1 MSNKKSNNP
10 VTPTEGSQAA
20 APAPKVVRTKVL
32 VIHDWMLDIP
42 LTDKQQKLYALIYG
56 YSQDGSSRMR
66 GTASGI
72 AEWLGCTTRNA
83 QILTRQLE
91 SMGLIAHE
99 VVYDRRRGCNVT
111 EFWAVLGED
120 LTLGEKTKINWS
132 GKGRPVYETDFVNQH
147 ETDFVNVYE
156 TDFVN
161 HVDSNNN
168 INIYTRSSRKNTAHA
183 RVDDDNDDVL
193 KLFEDESGLA
203 PGGRLRMPFQ
213 EDVFVKAWRRLL
225 EVPAWAKKS
234 VPALQLVLDELGEK
248 CDLSE
253 AVFCV
258 NMAVRKEWTDISPSE
273 ILARENPD
281 NIPHYQTDAER
292 VEFLKRLSSAGTIT
306 MEQAAELEVLNKKL
320 GRAKR

>member
-10 VTPTEGSQAA
+10 VTQVEGSQAA

-120 LTLGEKTKINWS
+120 LSLGEKTKINWS

-147 ETDFVNVYE
+147 ETDFVNVCE

-161 HVDSNNN
+161 HVDSNN

-183 RVDDDNDDVL
+183 RVDDDNDDNL

-203 PGGRLRMPFQ
+203 PGGRLRMPFR

-258 NMAVRKEWTDISPSE
+258 NMAVRKEWADITPSE

-306 MEQAAELEVLNKKL
+306 MVQAAELEVLNKKL

>member
-10 VTPTEGSQAA
+10 VTQTEGSQAA

-72 AEWLGCTTRNA
+72 AEWLGCTARYA
-83 QILTRQLE
+83 QKLIRRLE
-91 SMGLIAHE
+91 DCGLVAHE

-120 LTLGEKTKINWS
+120 LAQEERTKINWS
-132 GKGRPVYETDFVNQH
+132 GKGRPVYELQD
-147 ETDFVNVYE
+147 
-156 TDFVN
+156 VN

-258 NMAVRKEWTDISPSE
+258 NMAVRKEWTDITPSE

-292 VEFLKRLSSAGTIT
+292 VEFLGRMASNGTIT
-306 MEQAAELEVLNKKL
+306 LVQSAELEVLNKKL
-320 GRAKR
+320 GRKK

>member
-161 HVDSNNN
+161 HVDSNN
-168 INIYTRSSRKNTAHA
+168 IVVKI
-183 RVDDDNDDVL
+183 
-193 KLFEDESGLA
+193 
-203 PGGRLRMPFQ
+203 PRM
-213 EDVFVKAWRRLL
+213 R
-225 EVPAWAKKS
+225 
-234 VPALQLVLDELGEK
+234 ALTTTTTT
-248 CDLSE
+248 
-253 AVFCV
+253 F
-258 NMAVRKEWTDISPSE
+258 
-273 ILARENPD
+273 
-281 NIPHYQTDAER
+281 
-292 VEFLKRLSSAGTIT
+292 
-306 MEQAAELEVLNKKL
+306 
-320 GRAKR
+320 

>member
-111 EFWAVLGED
+111 EFWAILGED
-120 LTLGEKTKINWS
+120 LAQGEKTKINWS

-147 ETDFVNVYE
+147 ETDFVNVCE

-161 HVDSNNN
+161 HVDSSN

-193 KLFEDESGLA
+193 KLFEDESGLT

-225 EVPAWAKKS
+225 EVPAWAKKC

-258 NMAVRKEWTDISPSE
+258 NMAVRKEWTDITPSE

-292 VEFLKRLSSAGTIT
+292 VEFLGRMASNGTIT
-306 MEQAAELEVLNKKL
+306 LVQSAELEVLNKKL
-320 GRAKR
+320 GRKK

>member
-10 VTPTEGSQAA
+10 VTQAEGSQAA

-72 AEWLGCTTRNA
+72 AGWLGCTTRNA

-120 LTLGEKTKINWS
+120 LALGEKTKINWS

-147 ETDFVNVYE
+147 ETDFVNVCE

-193 KLFEDESGLA
+193 NLFEDESGLA

-258 NMAVRKEWTDISPSE
+258 NMAVRKEWADITPSE

-281 NIPHYQTDAER
+281 NIPHYQTDLER

-306 MEQAAELEVLNKKL
+306 MVQAAELEVLNKKL

>member
-91 SMGLIAHE
+91 SMGLISHE

-120 LTLGEKTKINWS
+120 LALGEKTKINWS

-147 ETDFVNVYE
+147 ETDFVNVCE

-161 HVDSNNN
+161 HVDSNN

-258 NMAVRKEWTDISPSE
+258 NMAVRKEWTDITPSE

-292 VEFLKRLSSAGTIT
+292 VEFLGRMASNGTIT
-306 MEQAAELEVLNKKL
+306 LVQSAELEVLNKKL
-320 GRAKR
+320 GRAK

>member
-10 VTPTEGSQAA
+10 VTQTEGSQAA

-66 GTASGI
+66 DTASGI
-72 AEWLGCTTRNA
+72 AEWLGCTARYA
-83 QILTRQLE
+83 QKLIRRLE
-91 SMGLIAHE
+91 DCGLVAHE

-120 LTLGEKTKINWS
+120 LAQEERTKINWS
-132 GKGRPVYETDFVNQH
+132 GKGRPVYELQDVNVCEQQ
-147 ETDFVNVYE
+147 FVNVYE
-156 TDFVN
+156 LQDVN

-258 NMAVRKEWTDISPSE
+258 NMAVRKEWTDITPSE

-292 VEFLKRLSSAGTIT
+292 VEFLGRMASNGTIT
-306 MEQAAELEVLNKKL
+306 LVQSAELEVLNKKL
-320 GRAKR
+320 GRKK

>member
-10 VTPTEGSQAA
+10 VTQAEGSQAA

-147 ETDFVNVYE
+147 ETDFVNVCE

-161 HVDSNNN
+161 HVDSNN

-193 KLFEDESGLA
+193 NLFEDESGLA

-258 NMAVRKEWTDISPSE
+258 NMAVRKEWTDITPSE

-292 VEFLKRLSSAGTIT
+292 VEFLGRMASNGTIT
-306 MEQAAELEVLNKKL
+306 LVQSAELEVLNKKL
-320 GRAKR
+320 GRKK

>member
-111 EFWAVLGED
+111 EFWAILGED
-120 LTLGEKTKINWS
+120 LAQGEKTKINWS

-147 ETDFVNVYE
+147 ETDFVNVCE

-161 HVDSNNN
+161 HVDSSN

-193 KLFEDESGLA
+193 KLFEDESGLT

-258 NMAVRKEWTDISPSE
+258 NMAVRKEWTDITPSE

-292 VEFLKRLSSAGTIT
+292 VEFLGRMASNGTIT
-306 MEQAAELEVLNKKL
+306 LVQSAELEVLNKKL
-320 GRAKR
+320 GRKK